1 MKFTTIRET
10 AAMPECPVTE
20 GYLRCMV
27 KRGECPGFYTGNTFR
42 INAPA
47 LFAMLEQRSMETIR
61 GAATSTLAAERTGV

>member
-10 AAMPECPVTE
+10 AAMPGCPVSE
-20 GYLRCMV
+20 GYLRGMV

-47 LFAMLEQRSMETIR
+47 LFAMLEQRSMETVR
-61 GAATSTLAAERTGV
+61 GAAQAMLAAEQPGA